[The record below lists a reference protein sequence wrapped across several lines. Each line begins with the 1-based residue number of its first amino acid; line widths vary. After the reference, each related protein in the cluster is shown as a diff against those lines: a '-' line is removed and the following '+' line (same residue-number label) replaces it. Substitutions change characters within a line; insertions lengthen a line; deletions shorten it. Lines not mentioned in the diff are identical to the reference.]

1 MELNIVINTGQQSEQ
16 LVEDKNVKRMTKRS
30 KQRRRIAIWKPKCN
44 EKNKK
49 RAVEGVEKGWR
60 SHVVWSWI
68 RELNIAIDIGQQSE
82 QLVEDKNVKRMTKV
96 SKQRRRIAIWKPK
109 PSIKK

>member
-1 MELNIVINTGQQSEQ
+1 MELNIAINTGQQSEQ

-49 RAVEGVEKGWR
+49 WAVEGVEKGWR

-68 RELNIAIDIGQQSE
+68 RELNITINIGQSSE
-82 QLVEDKNVKRMTKV
+82 QVVEDKNAKRMTKG
-96 SKQRRRIAIWKPK
+96 SKQERWIAILKPK